1 MAHPYAKLWQFT
13 WDTNIL
19 QKKLPG
25 ISELRNF
32 LDSIAE
38 EAVFQEERGSIANK
52 IHYQGHLNLIGIRKP
67 KKDVLQ
73 LFKDRF
79 KNVDG
84 LTLRK
89 VYDKNAMLAYNTKV
103 ETRVSGPYYCGS
115 LELHDVAYSNM
126 MELKPWQRDL
136 YHLILDVK
144 DEKHP
149 DHKLF
154 RDRYIIWV
162 YDPIGGSGKS
172 EFIKWLRTGQK
183 KLEVRKLPIDSV
195 DRLISAVA
203 TVTKQK
209 SIDLFV
215 IDDTRTKGK
224 DSSFED
230 MFESMETIKNGHVVS
245 CMYGKYTE
253 SIFKRPL
260 FIFFTNRKPLDY
272 QDKLSIDRWYPMQI
286 IKDKIIAENIIGV
299 PLIEIKSVVQAIK
312 NVEDRAA
319 ANNPILKPEEPE
331 TNSTD
336 T

>member
-13 WDTNIL
+13 WDTNVL
-19 QKKLPG
+19 QKKLPT
-25 ISELRNF
+25 IDRLKDF

-38 EAVFQEERGSIANK
+38 EAVFQEERGSLAGK
-52 IHYQGHLNLIGIRKP
+52 VHYQGQLNLIGTRKP
-67 KKDVLQ
+67 QKDVLQ

-79 KNVDG
+79 KNVSG
-84 LTLRK
+84 LTLKK

-115 LELHDVAYSNM
+115 LEVHDIAYSN

-136 YHLILDVK
+136 YQLILDVK
-144 DEKHP
+144 YEKHLE
-149 DHKLF
+149 HKLF

-162 YDPIGGSGKS
+162 SDPIGGSGKS

-209 SIDLFV
+209 TIDLFV

-253 SIFKRPL
+253 SIFQRPL

-286 IKDKIIAENIIGV
+286 IKDEIIATNINGTPI
-299 PLIEIKSVVQAIK
+299 IEIALVKQAIK

-319 ANNPILKPEEPE
+319 ANNPILRLEEKE
-331 TNSTD
+331 TNRTD

>member
-13 WDTNIL
+13 WDTNVL
-19 QKKLPG
+19 QKKLPT
-25 ISELRNF
+25 IDRLKNF

-38 EAVFQEERGSIANK
+38 EAVFQEERGSLAGK
-52 IHYQGHLNLIGIRKP
+52 VHYQGQLNLIGTRKP
-67 KKDVLQ
+67 QKDVLQ

-79 KNVDG
+79 KNVSG
-84 LTLRK
+84 LTLKK
-89 VYDKNAMLAYNTKV
+89 VYDKNAMLAYNTKL

-115 LELHDVAYSNM
+115 LELHDIAYSN

-136 YHLILDVK
+136 YQLILDVK
-144 DEKHP
+144 YEKHL

-162 YDPIGGSGKS
+162 SDPIGGSGKS

-209 SIDLFV
+209 TIDLFV

-253 SIFKRPL
+253 SIFQRPL

-286 IKDKIIAENIIGV
+286 LKDEIIATNINGTPI
-299 PLIEIKSVVQAIK
+299 IEIALVKQAMK

-319 ANNPILKPEEPE
+319 VNNPILRPEEKE
-331 TNSTD
+331 TNGTD

>member
-1 MAHPYAKLWQFT
+1 MVYSNTKYWQFT
-13 WDTNIL
+13 WDTNVL
-19 QKKLPG
+19 QKKLPT
-25 ISELRNF
+25 IDRLKNF
-32 LDSIAE
+32 LDFIAE
-38 EAVFQEERGSIANK
+38 EGVFQEERGSIAGK
-52 IHYQGHLNLIGIRKP
+52 IHYQGHFNLIGSRKP
-67 KKDVLQ
+67 QKDVLQ

-79 KNVDG
+79 KNVGG
-84 LTLRK
+84 LTLTK
-89 VYDKNAMLAYNTKV
+89 VYDKTAMLTYNTKV

-115 LELHDVAYSNM
+115 LELHDIAYSN

-136 YHLILDVK
+136 YQLMLDVK
-144 DEKHP
+144 YEKHP

-162 YDPIGGSGKS
+162 SDPIGGSGKS

-209 SIDLFV
+209 TIDLFV

-253 SIFKRPL
+253 SIFQRPL
-260 FIFFTNRKPLDY
+260 FIFFTNRKPFDY
-272 QDKLSIDRWYPMQI
+272 RDKLSRDRWYPMLI
-286 IKDKIIAENIIGV
+286 IKDEIIAENIYGV
-299 PLIEIKSVVQAIK
+299 PLEEISLVQQAIK

-319 ANNPILKPEEPE
+319 ANNPILEPEEKE
-331 TNSTD
+331 TNSMD

>member
-1 MAHPYAKLWQFT
+1 MVYANTKYWQFT
-13 WDTNIL
+13 WDTNVL
-19 QKKLPG
+19 QKKLPT
-25 ISELRNF
+25 IDRLKSF

-38 EAVFQEERGSIANK
+38 EAIFQEEKGSISGK
-52 IHYQGHLNLIGIRKP
+52 IHYQGHFNLIGSRKP
-67 KKDVLQ
+67 QKDVLQ

-79 KNVDG
+79 KNVGG
-84 LTLRK
+84 LTLTK
-89 VYDKNAMLAYNTKV
+89 VYDKHAMLAYNTKV

-115 LELHDVAYSNM
+115 LELHDIAYSN

-136 YHLILDVK
+136 YQLILDVK
-144 DEKHP
+144 NEKHP

-253 SIFKRPL
+253 SIFQRPL
-260 FIFFTNRKPLDY
+260 FIFFTNRKPIDY

-286 IKDKIIAENIIGV
+286 TKDKIIAENIIGV
-299 PLIEIKSVVQAIK
+299 PLIEIKLIQQAIK

-319 ANNPILKPEEPE
+319 ANNPILEPEDKE
-331 TNSTD
+331 TNSMD